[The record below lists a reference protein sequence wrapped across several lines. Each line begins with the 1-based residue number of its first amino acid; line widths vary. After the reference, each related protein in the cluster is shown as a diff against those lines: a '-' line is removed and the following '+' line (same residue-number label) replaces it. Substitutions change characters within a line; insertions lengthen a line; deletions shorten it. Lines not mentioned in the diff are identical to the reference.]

1 MSQSIPLVH
10 GPMTED
16 VLHDIFASDQDMYP
30 APLTYPQLQG
40 WTQACPELSVC
51 FYPPQAPTQPDGGSD
66 ARSKPAGAS
75 IVLPLMESYWRDLLV
90 GKIRETDINA
100 SKMLCSE
107 GGAEH
112 SVGLHVF
119 HVERYDDRVKGFAK
133 SSLEHAVVAA
143 QSKGWNILG
152 CSGGLQRFCTQWQ
165 RDLESRADKTFASA
179 ALTATPEGRRS
190 FEKLGFRAT
199 GYQEIWVEVDA
210 EIQLRTVTPGQ
221 DREEVLTSIKA
232 DSIKGEAAMS
242 VRYTKKEPEDSQM
255 P

>member
-152 CSGGLQRFCTQWQ
+152 CS
-165 RDLESRADKTFASA
+165 

-242 VRYTKKEPEDSQM
+242 VSHTFVPVTVRYSLINVASGTEHLFTFTSCNGAP
-255 P
+255 